1 MQLELPFDPFEGL
14 VEASQDTPPPDPAP
28 TPASAPAPAPE
39 PVEERAPRVRPPRP
53 PMHERIAAEQA
64 ADPMRHTWVVAATV
78 PIDHAT
84 ARKASH
90 RGSFRTEG
98 GMRVEALEVYCS
110 GCRRPLDEVR
120 DDPCAAKEDNTHLI
134 GGDPGVRA
142 KRKVPEIKGV
152 IKKQI
157 IDRRGMAGY
166 SVAQNR

>member
-1 MQLELPFDPFEGL
+1 MQLELPLDPFAGL
-14 VEASQDTPPPDPAP
+14 AEAALDAPPRREPPTPPAP
-28 TPASAPAPAPE
+28 TAPPTPE
-39 PVEERAPRVRPPRP
+39 PRPKPIRP
-53 PMHERIAAEQA
+53 PMADRIAAEQE
-64 ADPMRHTWVVAATV
+64 ADPMRHTWVVAATI

-152 IKKQI
+152 IKRQV